1 MQAVGEGIPEERPLA
16 TAQGAHDLEA
26 LFRTAGPDVWRALYG
41 FTGGRRQVAEDALA
55 EAFARAIQ
63 HRDAIRDP
71 LPWIYRTAFRLA
83 SRELQR
89 EKRALPV
96 LPDPAPGIDPLDVQE
111 LLAALRQL
119 SPHQRAAVLLHDE
132 QGFTGPEVGRLM
144 GVTAATARVHLF
156 RGRRRLRALLSTD
169 PEETP
174 DA

>member
-1 MQAVGEGIPEERPLA
+1 MHAVGEGIPEERPLA
-16 TAQGAHDLEA
+16 TARAADDLEA

-55 EAFARAIQ
+55 EAFARAIE
-63 HRDAIRDP
+63 HRASIREP

-89 EKRALPV
+89 ERRPLPAT
-96 LPDPAPGIDPLDVQE
+96 PDPAPGVDPLDVQE

-132 QGFTGPEVGRLM
+132 EGFTGPEVGRMLGM
-144 GVTAATARVHLF
+144 SAATVRVHLF
-156 RGRRRLRALLSTD
+156 RGRRRLRALLST
-169 PEETP
+169 EEAP
-174 DA
+174 DG